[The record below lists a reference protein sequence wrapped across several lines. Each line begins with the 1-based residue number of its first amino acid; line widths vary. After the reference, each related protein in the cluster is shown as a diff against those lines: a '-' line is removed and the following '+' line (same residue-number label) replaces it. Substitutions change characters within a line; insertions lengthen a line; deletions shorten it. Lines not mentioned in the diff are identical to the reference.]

1 MSHGASFLKKLD
13 EFATDISL
21 FISAGV
27 VEPLEKKPGRGFI
40 LAFPPQANQSW
51 LKRPLSGTAACD
63 TVAMSGIR
71 KP

>member
-27 VEPLEKKPGRGFI
+27 VEPLEK
-40 LAFPPQANQSW
+40 NV
-51 LKRPLSGTAACD
+51 
-63 TVAMSGIR
+63 VAGSFWRSRHTQIGVG
-71 KP
+71 